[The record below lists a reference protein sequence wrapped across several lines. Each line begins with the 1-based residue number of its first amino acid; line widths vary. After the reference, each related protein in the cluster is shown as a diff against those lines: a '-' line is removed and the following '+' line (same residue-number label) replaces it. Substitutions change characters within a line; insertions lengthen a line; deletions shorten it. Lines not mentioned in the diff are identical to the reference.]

1 MNNIV
6 RLKIAVYFAHSIL
19 LLRVETRCAYNKQ
32 RFRALYYTWRTLSL
46 EVLFCTT
53 MNNKKNNKRPD
64 GFICLSTR
72 MGFLIKFVCL
82 FSSWLLRSSLVL

>member
-6 RLKIAVYFAHSIL
+6 RLKITVYFAHSIL

-46 EVLFCTT
+46 EVLLCTT
-53 MNNKKNNKRPD
+53 MNNKKTTK
-64 GFICLSTR
+64 GQMVS
-72 MGFLIKFVCL
+72 FVYLHEWDFC
-82 FSSWLLRSSLVL
+82 